1 MNNITI
7 RGTQNFMGNEIPVV
21 SGGFGVNKK
30 CMCDKTIAEIHRM
43 REVDIR
49 RRITDNINRFK
60 ENIDFVDLKQ
70 RIVREDTL
78 NIDLK
83 QRVHEAHTLDL
94 LQNLG
99 YAKQS
104 ITQAEHIYILSERG
118 YSKLIKIMDTDL
130 AWEIHDKLMDEYF
143 EMRDTQKSLENLL
156 MDPDTIIKLATNL
169 KEEREQRSLLELENK
184 KKDQLIGELKPKADY
199 TDRILQSNDLVNTN
213 QIAKDYGMS
222 AKSFNKELHHLGVQY
237 NQGGQWLLYSK
248 YQNRGYTS
256 SETFEIEHKNGAK
269 SVTMRTKWTQ
279 KGRLFLYELLKR
291 NGILPLIE
299 RDIAS

>member
-7 RGTQNFMGNEIPVV
+7 RGTQHFMGNEIPVV
-21 SGGFGVNKK
+21 SGGFGADKK
-30 CMCDKTIAEIHRM
+30 CMCDKTIAEIHN
-43 REVDIR
+43 VPVADIR
-49 RRITDNINRFK
+49 KSIARNIMRFK
-60 ENIDFVDLKQ
+60 KSIDY
-70 RIVREDTL
+70 
-78 NIDLK
+78 IDLK
-83 QRVHEAHTLDL
+83 IVGDEITNNL
-94 LQNLG
+94 LFKIG
-99 YAKQS
+99 YSQMQISK
-104 ITQAEHIYILSERG
+104 AEHIYILSERG

-156 MDPDTIIKLATNL
+156 MNPDTIIMLATNL
-169 KEEREQRSLLELENK
+169 KEEREQRNLLELENK

-222 AKSFNKELHHLGVQY
+222 AKSFNKELHYLGVQY

-248 YQNRGYTS
+248 YQNKGYTS

-279 KGRLFLYELLKR
+279 KGRLFIYELLKR

-299 RDIAS
+299 KDMAS

>member
-7 RGTQNFMGNEIPVV
+7 RGTQNFMGNEIQVV
-21 SGGFGVNKK
+21 SGGFGADKK
-30 CMCDKTIAEIHRM
+30 CMCDKTIAEIHGQPTI
-43 REVDIR
+43 EIR
-49 RRITDNINRFK
+49 RRISDNINRFK
-60 ENIDFVDLKQ
+60 ENIDF
-70 RIVREDTL
+70 
-78 NIDLK
+78 IDLK
-83 QRVHEAHTLDL
+83 QRMGESHTLEL

-156 MDPDTIIKLATNL
+156 LDPDTIIKLATNL
-169 KEEREQRSLLELENK
+169 KEEREHRNLLELENK